1 MQPCSWLAAGR
12 LLLLPSG
19 EFEDEA
25 LVLRTSY
32 DATAEQQA
40 LDSSVD
46 QRTDALITTY
56 AFHEIPEHR
65 LEALEEGSAYAPV
78 RDHIFFS
85 MQLPIFSTLTLTS
98 LCEERRGRMLLGMR
112 KATRATMRPS
122 RFSRTKFPRRAWSD
136 QPCLPT
142 RRLRLATR

>member
-78 RDHIFFS
+78 RDLLLNATAYILDIDLDFFVRGEARPHAS
-85 MQLPIFSTLTLTS
+85 GHAQGDTS
-98 LCEERRGRMLLGMR
+98 DDETFPLLSHQIP
-112 KATRATMRPS
+112 KTRVE
-122 RFSRTKFPRRAWSD
+122 
-136 QPCLPT
+136 
-142 RRLRLATR
+142 